1 MDIDCELLL
10 PRNIDERSSDGYVA
24 AALSI
29 LLHAALI
36 GALVYGFLFY
46 RETRPTPTLAI
57 EATVVDARAVSGVL
71 PKPTPPAPKPQ
82 PQPPAPAP
90 EPVEPTGPP
99 EPSPQE
105 LAQREQA
112 AKDQAAK
119 EQVAKEEAQRQQL
132 QTEQIEKD
140 RVAKEQAQKLEA
152 QQRAQAQKQAE
163 QKRLEQQHQRE
174 TQEKAEA
181 ERKAA
186 EARKREE
193 QRLAEQRRAEATQRE
208 ADARA
213 LAEREADLKSD
224 LEAEAHAAAVRN
236 SGALASWQQQIA
248 ARIQRA
254 WLRPPSARSGI
265 QCVLHVTQVPG
276 GAVTNVQIGSC
287 NGDQAVRESI
297 EAAAYRASPLPPPPD
312 PSLFERNLEIT
323 FKPD

>member
-1 MDIDCELLL
+1 VDIDCELLL

-82 PQPPAPAP
+82 PQPPAPAR

-99 EPSPQE
+99 EPSSEE

-119 EQVAKEEAQRQQL
+119 EQAAKEEVQRQQAEKEQAERQQL
-132 QTEQIEKD
+132 Q
-140 RVAKEQAQKLEA
+140 LEA

-163 QKRLEQQHQRE
+163 QKRLEQQRQRE

-193 QRLAEQRRAEATQRE
+193 QRLAEQRRAEAAQRE

-224 LEAEAHAAAVRN
+224 LETEARAAAARN

-265 QCVLHVTQVPG
+265 ECVLHVTQVPG

-312 PSLFERNLEIT
+312 PALFERNLEIT

>member
-1 MDIDCELLL
+1 VDIDCELLL

-57 EATVVDARAVSGVL
+57 EATVVDARALSGVL

-82 PQPPAPAP
+82 PQLPAPAP
-90 EPVEPTGPP
+90 EPVEPTGPA
-99 EPSPQE
+99 EPSPEE

-119 EQVAKEEAQRQQL
+119 EHAAKEEAERQQAEKERAERQQL
-132 QTEQIEKD
+132 Q
-140 RVAKEQAQKLEA
+140 LEA

-163 QKRLEQQHQRE
+163 QKRLEQQRQRE

-193 QRLAEQRRAEATQRE
+193 QRLAEQRRAEAAQRE

-224 LEAEAHAAAVRN
+224 LEAEARAAAARN

-254 WLRPPSARSGI
+254 WLRPNSARSGI

-276 GAVTNVQIGSC
+276 GVVTNVQIGSC